1 MIKLNSRLVLLI
13 MLTILLSSSGL
24 VSAQGAVM
32 FTIKVPSAFVRSGP
46 SLSAP
51 RVYSVFAGQVY
62 TVIGRNADS
71 SWLSLSFPATT
82 TPTWIMA
89 NFGEVRGDLG
99 SVPVVAD
106 APAPS
111 APVTT
116 TTSSTSAQA
125 STSASN
131 ITTTARLTIV
141 VPSAF
146 ARNAPGLTSLR
157 IASLFKGQTYTA
169 TGRTNDTNWIQIIY
183 GGGSA
188 WVASSVGVL
197 SQKLVNLPVTQ
208 GNFSIAPVNG
218 TSITSG
224 NATPPKSTAVPYNM
238 TRPVLPAWI
247 PVITPHMRQ
256 VYQQSSKYGLS
267 PYAFATIGD
276 CNSEAFVY
284 LERLA
289 GGLFDLTPYGYLIAT
304 KDRFYNAMLRNSVAV
319 EGSFGAASMFEPLW
333 SDPKQCNK
341 DEGPF
346 ACELRLTRASIVFI
360 ALGTGDH
367 LAWRSFEGNYRK
379 LIEYSLK
386 RGVLPVLVTKADTL
400 ESQESDASAY
410 YIDSVIR
417 RLGQEYDVPVLD
429 LQLATKDLPNHG
441 LREEGGHDF
450 HQSALAMDVH
460 ILTTLQTL
468 DVIWR

>member
-1 MIKLNSRLVLLI
+1 MV
-13 MLTILLSSSGL
+13 
-24 VSAQGAVM
+24 
-32 FTIKVPSAFVRSGP
+32 
-46 SLSAP
+46 
-51 RVYSVFAGQVY
+51 
-62 TVIGRNADS
+62 
-71 SWLSLSFPATT
+71 
-82 TPTWIMA
+82 

-111 APVTT
+111 APVTIT
-116 TTSSTSAQA
+116 TTSSTSAQSSN

-131 ITTTARLTIV
+131 GTITARLTIA

-197 SQKLVNLPVTQ
+197 SQKLANLPVTQ

-218 TSITSG
+218 NSTTSG
-224 NATPPKSTAVPYNM
+224 NTTPLKSTAVPYNM
-238 TRPVLPAWI
+238 TRPALPAWI

-256 VYQQSSKYGLS
+256 IYQQSSKYGLS
-267 PYAFATIGD
+267 PYAFATVGD

-319 EGSFGAASMFEPLW
+319 EGSFGAGSMFEAIW

-367 LAWRSFEGNYRK
+367 LIWRNFEGNYRK

-468 DVIWR
+468 DVIWH